1 MKFIFTEQSGA
12 ELALAIV
19 LPLLLL
25 IILAIVAV
33 IVYRRWKKKRKR
45 SAYLANDEEVPMNPV
60 TREPVSQLQES
71 VYFTAPIAQF

>member
-1 MKFIFTEQSGA
+1 MKFIPTERSAA

-33 IVYRRWKKKRKR
+33 IVYRRWKKKKERTG
-45 SAYLANDEEVPMNPV
+45 YLANDEALPMNPV
-60 TREPVSQLQES
+60 ATEPVSQ
-71 VYFTAPIAQF
+71 

>member
-1 MKFIFTEQSGA
+1 MKFILTERSGA

-33 IVYRRWKKKRKR
+33 ILYRRWKKKGKR
-45 SAYLANDEEVPMNPV
+45 TGDLTTDEEVPMNPI
-60 TREPVSQLQES
+60 TTEPVS
-71 VYFTAPIAQF
+71 

>member
-1 MKFIFTEQSGA
+1 MKFTLTEGNAA

-33 IVYRRWKKKRKR
+33 IVYRRWKKKGKR
-45 SAYLANDEEVPMNPV
+45 TAYLATDEEVPMNPV
-60 TREPVSQLQES
+60 TTEQVSQ
-71 VYFTAPIAQF
+71 